1 MENNINS
8 RKKYIIWFWALF
20 ATPFVLM
27 LITFILISRDVFGPI
42 PSFEELE
49 NPDNKLAA
57 EVYSEDGVLLGKFFI
72 QNRTWTNYEDIS
84 PYMIDALIATEDI
97 RFYRHSGI
105 DVRGLGRVMVKS
117 LILRQEGA
125 GGGSTIT
132 QQLAKN
138 LFVERGDLSGYSKAG
153 RSVRLVF
160 TKFKEWYTAVK
171 LERSY
176 TKEEILTMYLN
187 VFDFVNNAVGIR
199 SAAQVYFNTT
209 PDSLSLEQSA
219 TLVGML
225 KNSAYFNPVRRPE
238 VTMQRRNVV
247 LSQMVKYGYLPK
259 AVADSVKLADIE
271 LNFREASHTAG
282 LATYFREYLRTTMIA
297 FHPDSISFG
306 TEAGYNE
313 AMYQWQNNPLYGW
326 CRKNHKPDGS
336 TYNLYRDGLKIITT
350 INSKMQQYAEE
361 ALVSH
366 LANEI
371 QPAFYDAARR
381 FRNPPFSND
390 ISNEMVKKL
399 MDDSMVRSD
408 RYISMRNARIS
419 RDSINKAFNTPVPM
433 RLFSY
438 QGMIDTIMTPL
449 DSIRYYKWFV
459 RSSFMAM
466 EPHTGGVKAY
476 VGGPNFNYIKFDAVT
491 SQKKQVGSTI
501 KPFLYTLAM
510 QDGYSPCHEV
520 DNIPYSFEVGDSV
533 PWEPRSSGP
542 REYHGKK
549 VTLKW
554 GLAQSENY
562 ISAWLMKQFTP
573 GAVAELMQRMGIRS
587 YIPPY
592 PSIFL
597 GTAELTLEEMVGAY
611 GTYSNKGVY
620 TQPIYV
626 TRIEDRNGN
635 VLARFTPKI
644 EEVLTEEQAFLMAN
658 LLQGV
663 VLSGSG
669 VRVRSTYEL
678 RNQIGGKTGTTQ
690 NHANGWFMGITPNLV
705 AGVWSGWEDQAIHF
719 EDLRTGQGANMALPI
734 FAEFLKRV
742 YADPEFSLMVEDV
755 FESPPGFNL
764 ELDCEKL
771 KSESSGTNIYRHK
784 Y

>member
-1 MENNINS
+1 
-8 RKKYIIWFWALF
+8 
-20 ATPFVLM
+20 
-27 LITFILISRDVFGPI
+27 
-42 PSFEELE
+42 
-49 NPDNKLAA
+49 
-57 EVYSEDGVLLGKFFI
+57 
-72 QNRTWTNYEDIS
+72 
-84 PYMIDALIATEDI
+84 
-97 RFYRHSGI
+97 
-105 DVRGLGRVMVKS
+105 
-117 LILRQEGA
+117 
-125 GGGSTIT
+125 
-132 QQLAKN
+132 
-138 LFVERGDLSGYSKAG
+138 
-153 RSVRLVF
+153 
-160 TKFKEWYTAVK
+160 
-171 LERSY
+171 
-176 TKEEILTMYLN
+176 
-187 VFDFVNNAVGIR
+187 
-199 SAAQVYFNTT
+199 
-209 PDSLSLEQSA
+209 
-219 TLVGML
+219 
-225 KNSAYFNPVRRPE
+225 
-238 VTMQRRNVV
+238 
-247 LSQMVKYGYLPK
+247 
-259 AVADSVKLADIE
+259 
-271 LNFREASHTAG
+271 
-282 LATYFREYLRTTMIA
+282 MIA
-297 FHPDSISFG
+297 FHPDSITFG

-390 ISNEMVKKL
+390 ISNEMVKNL
-399 MDDSMVRSD
+399 MDGSMLRSD

-438 QGMIDTIMTPL
+438 KGMIDTIMTPL

-644 EEVLTEEQAFLMAN
+644 EEVLTEEQAYLMAN

-663 VLSGSG
+663 VQSGSG

-705 AGVWSGWEDQAIHF
+705 AGVWSGWEDQSIHF

-771 KSESSGTNIYRHK
+771 KTESSGTNIYRQK